1 MDQFYK
7 VLNFEVT
14 LNDSTAHL
22 RDAWFGG
29 QGVKHYWDRIH
40 IKIIC
45 QLIYTKL
52 NVENKTDE
60 HVEFFQ

>member
-1 MDQFYK
+1 MQLYKIIEDTEKVTLHIVDQFYK

-29 QGVKHYWDRIH
+29 QGVKHY
-40 IKIIC
+40 
-45 QLIYTKL
+45 
-52 NVENKTDE
+52 
-60 HVEFFQ
+60 